1 MAQTA
6 PVTPRVEERYSF
18 LIHRINAQLA
28 RICNPK
34 FRRWQV
40 DIDMARM
47 LAVLN
52 QDESMAA
59 GDIVRVMALPQ
70 STVSHQLK
78 RLEKLGYL
86 ARTPD
91 PGDSRM
97 IVATLTPEGRAVAR
111 DSNAL
116 SREVTSVL
124 VEALA
129 GMDGQAFRETLKRMD
144 AILAA
149 KRAVDADA

>member
-1 MAQTA
+1 
-6 PVTPRVEERYSF
+6 
-18 LIHRINAQLA
+18 
-28 RICNPK
+28 
-34 FRRWQV
+34 
-40 DIDMARM
+40 
-47 LAVLN
+47 
-52 QDESMAA
+52 MAA